1 MSGAKCQRGSAMVF
15 CQSSVLKQRLEKLE
29 FRIREELDSGFGSM
43 TCESIY
49 VETVTSV
56 NIALTQVKSTHL
68 LESANNC
75 VRLGSQLLQAQVP
88 N

>member
-1 MSGAKCQRGSAMVF
+1 MRNARGGALWCFVNPL
-15 CQSSVLKQRLEKLE
+15 CYRLEKLE

-75 VRLGSQLLQAQVP
+75 VRLGSQLLQAQIP

>member
-1 MSGAKCQRGSAMVF
+1 MRNARVRALWCFVNPL
-15 CQSSVLKQRLEKLE
+15 CLRLEKLE